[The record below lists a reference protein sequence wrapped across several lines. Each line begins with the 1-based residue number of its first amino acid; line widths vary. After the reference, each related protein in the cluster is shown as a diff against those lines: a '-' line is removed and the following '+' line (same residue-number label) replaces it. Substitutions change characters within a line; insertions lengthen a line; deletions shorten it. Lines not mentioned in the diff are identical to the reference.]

1 MAKNGLFPYPALIC
15 LSVVLVSF
23 VVFLWPTV
31 IFFLNLERGVW
42 PCILTIY
49 GQHPSFQLSVTV
61 PHKETCLDAKLM
73 YFNDRYNIAL
83 LYIDLNVTLEL
94 PSIGC
99 HPQYG
104 EEVFVLARD
113 GGASLRVRRGNIK
126 WLEESGFLGRDH
138 YMFLSSAI
146 PQGGN
151 GGMVIDHDGIF
162 RGMAVHS
169 SPHPAVISISIIEK
183 CIDMF
188 MRFEQV
194 ACPILGIEMRTIA
207 LLDVQLQ
214 EDISFFGV
222 KGGFVVDE
230 VYNPVAEELGIK
242 SGNVIISI
250 NGLDAV
256 RLPELEEYL
265 LSLGWGY
272 LMDKSTCMKEFKL
285 RVFDL
290 KSRVERDVTVP
301 VRYYDKPERDEDFEW
316 MGSYDLS

>member
-31 IFFLNLERGVW
+31 ILFLNLERGVW

-61 PHKETCLDAKLM
+61 PHKEMCLDAKLM

-94 PSIGC
+94 PSIGF

-126 WLEESGFLGRDH
+126 WLEESGFLGRDR

-146 PQGGN
+146 P
-151 GGMVIDHDGIF
+151 
-162 RGMAVHS
+162 
-169 SPHPAVISISIIEK
+169 E
-183 CIDMF
+183 
-188 MRFEQV
+188 
-194 ACPILGIEMRTIA
+194 
-207 LLDVQLQ
+207 
-214 EDISFFGV
+214 
-222 KGGFVVDE
+222 
-230 VYNPVAEELGIK
+230 
-242 SGNVIISI
+242 VIII
-250 NGLDAV
+250 FILVFYCCYDYLILWYFFDAGWQWRNGD
-256 RLPELEEYL
+256 
-265 LSLGWGY
+265 
-272 LMDKSTCMKEFKL
+272 
-285 RVFDL
+285 
-290 KSRVERDVTVP
+290 
-301 VRYYDKPERDEDFEW
+301 
-316 MGSYDLS
+316 